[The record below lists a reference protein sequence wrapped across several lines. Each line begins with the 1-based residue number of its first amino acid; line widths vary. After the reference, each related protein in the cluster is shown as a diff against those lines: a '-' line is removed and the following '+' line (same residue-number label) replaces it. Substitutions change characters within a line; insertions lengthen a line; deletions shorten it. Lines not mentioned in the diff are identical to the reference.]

1 LWGIGENWDLQLG
14 NEIEPYWNWD
24 NPYQIASDVA
34 SCAAMGYHSAY
45 IDTSG
50 NLYTFGGNWDGQL
63 GTPYGYD
70 DFDVSTPQL
79 IDTNVKFVGGGDSH
93 TFYIKND
100 GTLYG
105 MGHANNGELGDGQW
119 DDVITPKIIDT
130 NVSYAVGG
138 NEHSLYIKTNKEL
151 YGMGYNWYFPLG
163 GMVYPTTLYY
173 SDATGWTKE
182 GVTQF
187 SFTDN
192 SSVDEIY
199 WRDAIYGGGKFI
211 VGGGE
216 GIAQIRYSTDGKIWQ
231 TGSIQDFGGDIRG
244 VAYNGTNKYV
254 AISNVSDYYNDNRP
268 ETYTSTD
275 GINWVTGSY
284 GRSDYNGLYG
294 LDYLNGKFIAGGENR
309 IVTSSNGEDWS
320 EQTQAFNAFTHKFAY
335 GAGKYVAAVG
345 WGDWDDSDSPVFAR
359 TFDSRSADF
368 VSTGDGHTIILKNG
382 TLYACGYNGD
392 GQLGIGSDI
401 YMIGFVP
408 IVSNVRNAYA
418 GAYFTSFVKNDSTL
432 WAMGAN
438 YNYQLGDGTYLER
451 KSPVQIATNVS
462 QSFAGPG
469 ANENMFYIKNDGT
482 LWGVGTNTWGQ
493 LGGGFE
499 GFTTESIQ
507 IDTNVVQASA
517 GQDHVIYLKSDGTLW
532 GRGYNA
538 QGQIGAG
545 AETSL
550 TSSYQIT
557 SSVAYCAA
565 GTYQSYF
572 ITTGGDL
579 YGMGQNNYGQLG
591 VGDYSN
597 KNTPT
602 FITSS
607 VSQVSAT
614 FYYTSFVT
622 TGGDLYSM
630 GYNGWAQWGI
640 GYGTN
645 DSNVPVFCTSSVDM
659 VSCGQ
664 SYTYIIANDGNVYS
678 AGDDGNGQLGTYK
691 KVYKGMY
698 SSDASTWYSSSMSDV
713 WYNDIAYG
721 NGRFVATG
729 DEYNIIAS
737 STDGMNWTSSIISTS
752 SYVEPNRVVF
762 DGTKFVSIGYYGDNA
777 QNLYT
782 STDGVN
788 WTISST
794 GDNQNWGA
802 LAYGDGKYV
811 TLTDDW
817 ESYVNPKYKLTIG

>member
-1 LWGIGENWDLQLG
+1 
-14 NEIEPYWNWD
+14 
-24 NPYQIASDVA
+24 
-34 SCAAMGYHSAY
+34 MGYHSAY

-50 NLYTFGGNWDGQL
+50 NLYTFGGNWNGQL

-105 MGHANNGELGDGQW
+105 MGQANDGQLGDGQW
-119 DDVITPKIIDT
+119 DDVITPKVIDT
-130 NVSYAVGG
+130 GVTYAVGG
-138 NEHSLYIKTNKEL
+138 NEHSFYIKTNKEL
-151 YGMGYNWYFPLG
+151 YGMGYNWMFQLG
-163 GMVYPTTLYY
+163 GMGYPTTLYY
-173 SDATGWTKE
+173 TDATGWTKE

-187 SFTDN
+187 IYTGTDYT
-192 SSVDEIY
+192 STIY
-199 WRDAIYGGGKFI
+199 WSDAIYAEGKFI
-211 VGGGE
+211 AGGGE
-216 GIAQIRYSTDGKIWQ
+216 GFTRIIYSNDGKTWV
-231 TGSIQDFGGDIRG
+231 TGSIDNIDAGIRG
-244 VAYNGTNKYV
+244 IAYNGTNKYV
-254 AISNVSDYYNDNRP
+254 AVSGVSDGYNDGRP
-268 ETYTSTD
+268 EVFTSTD
-275 GINWVTGSY
+275 GINWITGSLNNTEWREL
-284 GRSDYNGLYG
+284 GGVR
-294 LDYLNGKFIAGGENR
+294 YLNGKFIAGGDER
-309 IVTSSNGEDWS
+309 IVTSTDGDNWT
-320 EQTQAFNAFTHKFAY
+320 EQTQSFYAYTHKFAY

-345 WGDWDDSDSPVFAR
+345 WGDWDSSNRAVFNQ

-368 VSTGDGHTIILKNG
+368 VYSGDGHSMILKDG
-382 TLYACGYNGD
+382 TLYGCGYNGD
-392 GQLGIGSDI
+392 GQLGIGSTVN
-401 YMIGFVP
+401 MVGFVP
-408 IVSNVRNAYA
+408 ITSNVRNVAP
-418 GAYFTSFVKNDSTL
+418 GQYFTSFVKNDSTL

-438 YNYQLGDGTYLER
+438 YNRQLGDGTFLQR
-451 KSPVQIATNVS
+451 NSPVQIDTNVS
-462 QSFAGPG
+462 RSFAGPG
-469 ANENMFYIKNDGT
+469 ANNNMFYVKNDGT
-482 LWGVGTNTWGQ
+482 LWGVGYNSNGQ
-493 LGGGFE
+493 LGGGDLL
-499 GFTTESIQ
+499 GGYVTESIQ
-507 IDTNVVQASA
+507 IDTNVVQASV
-517 GQDHVIYLKSDGTLW
+517 GGDHVVYLKSDGTLW
-532 GRGYNA
+532 GRGLNA
-538 QGQIGAG
+538 QGQLGAG
-545 AETSL
+545 AENNL

-557 SSVAYCAA
+557 SSVAYCTA
-565 GTYQSYF
+565 GAYQSFF

-591 VGDYSN
+591 VGDYFN

-645 DSNVPVFCTSSVDM
+645 DSDVPVFCTSSIDM

-664 SYTYIIANDGNVYS
+664 SFTYIIANDGNVYS

-698 SSDASTWYSSSMSDV
+698 SSDAVTWYSSSMTEC
-713 WYNDIAYG
+713 WYNDVAYG

-729 DEYNIIAS
+729 DNYNIIAS

-752 SYVEPNRVVF
+752 SYLAPNRVIF
-762 DGTKFVSIGYYGDNA
+762 DGTKFVCIAWYGDNN

-794 GDNQNWGA
+794 GDNQTWGS

-811 TLTDDW
+811 ALSNW
-817 ESYVNPKYKLTIG
+817 WNSEINPKYKLTIG